1 MGDGGAFDF
10 HYIKDD
16 GGQKNIFSDFL
27 RLMLSEIE
35 TAHVLP
41 PRACA
46 ISFWIPFINLVYS
59 LQRNNGANSICPVS
73 SKRG

>member
-1 MGDGGAFDF
+1 MYEKVVLEWSGDGGAFDF

-35 TAHVLP
+35 TAHVAATRL
-41 PRACA
+41 CHL
-46 ISFWIPFINLVYS
+46 ILDS
-59 LQRNNGANSICPVS
+59 LH
-73 SKRG
+73 

>member
-1 MGDGGAFDF
+1 MYEKVLEWSKWEMGEHLIF

-35 TAHVLP
+35 TAHVAATRL
-41 PRACA
+41 CHL
-46 ISFWIPFINLVYS
+46 ILDS
-59 LQRNNGANSICPVS
+59 LH
-73 SKRG
+73 

>member
-35 TAHVLP
+35 TAHVAATRL
-41 PRACA
+41 CHL
-46 ISFWIPFINLVYS
+46 ILDS
-59 LQRNNGANSICPVS
+59 LH
-73 SKRG
+73 

>member
-59 LQRNNGANSICPVS
+59 LQLNNGANSICPVS